1 MAKYADP
8 EKWADMMTSG
18 ISSKVIEVTK
28 KAVDKTAAETKKVI
42 ENSAEFQNR
51 TGEYVK
57 AFRITTTRETKC
69 MKVKTWHV
77 ESPHYRLTHLLENGH
92 ATRNGGRT
100 RAFPHISKGAE
111 YAEKRLEELIIEGL
125 SEIG

>member
-1 MAKYADP
+1 MIKDDDIEAEFSAIFD
-8 EKWADMMTSG
+8 E
-18 ISSKVIEVTK
+18 ISTEVTAVTK
-28 KAVDKTAAETKKVI
+28 NAVDKTAKETNDIIKKSV
-42 ENSAEFQNR
+42 EFKNR

-57 AFRITTTRETKC
+57 AFRVTTTQETKR

-77 ESPHYRLTHLLENGH
+77 ESPHYRRSHLLENGH